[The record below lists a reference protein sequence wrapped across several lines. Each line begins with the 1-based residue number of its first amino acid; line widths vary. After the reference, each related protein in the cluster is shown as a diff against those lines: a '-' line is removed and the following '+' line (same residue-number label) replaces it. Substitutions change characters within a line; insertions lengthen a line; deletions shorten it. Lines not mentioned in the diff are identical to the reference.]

1 MPDNLSSSV
10 FLAPRPHS
18 GVTVAE
24 FYSMHFMGAVFPLTA
39 GVLLYGWR
47 AMLLVGIV
55 IGSTSLMILI
65 WRRIGSRGQQLRFS
79 QGIWLALLLS
89 LMLPAHLASGVGEL
103 GGQTRWLVP
112 AAAGALLAIFL
123 WLLGG
128 LGAGRIHPVLI
139 TFLAMSA
146 MFGDLL
152 TPHTV
157 LNRDR
162 LFVGDVLRATR
173 LENPNA
179 RDDLWITR
187 KHVGDFDAERCEP
200 ASDAL
205 LAYTIGREKP
215 PRGWLPLGGLLRDQ
229 MPPLEDLILGGR
241 SGPIGTS
248 CIIAVIVGGLFLLYR
263 GLIDFRIPLVIF
275 AAMYAALLIL
285 PIPTLIAERPQ
296 WHWLALRVHEIGW
309 PTALTFANYE
319 VMAGPAVFMA
329 FFLATAPVMRPMARR
344 ARLIYAAFAGVLCAT
359 MQLYVS
365 VSFGPYL
372 ALLLASLLT
381 PSLDMWFRPRPLI

>member
-1 MPDNLSSSV
+1 MTQSISSPV
-10 FLAPRPHS
+10 LLAPRPHS

-47 AMLLVGIV
+47 ALLLVGIV
-55 IGSTSLMILI
+55 IGSTTVMILI
-65 WRRIGSRGQQLRFS
+65 WRRIGPRGQALCFS
-79 QGIWLALLLS
+79 HGLWLSLLLS
-89 LMLPAHLASGVGEL
+89 LMLPAHLASGVGDP

-112 AAAGALLAIFL
+112 AAAGACLAIFM

-128 LGAGRIHPVLI
+128 LGAGRIHPVLV
-139 TFLAMSA
+139 TYLVMAA

-152 TPHTV
+152 TPHSV

-162 LFVGDVLRATR
+162 LFLGDVLRATTPQN
-173 LENPNA
+173 LNA

-187 KHVGDFDAERCEP
+187 KHRGEFDAERSDP

-241 SGPIGTS
+241 PGPIGTS

-285 PIPTLIAERPQ
+285 PVPTLIAQHRN
-296 WHWLALRVHEIGW
+296 G
-309 PTALTFANYE
+309 T
-319 VMAGPAVFMA
+319 G
-329 FFLATAPVMRPMARR
+329 
-344 ARLIYAAFAGVLCAT
+344 
-359 MQLYVS
+359 
-365 VSFGPYL
+365 
-372 ALLLASLLT
+372 
-381 PSLDMWFRPRPLI
+381 